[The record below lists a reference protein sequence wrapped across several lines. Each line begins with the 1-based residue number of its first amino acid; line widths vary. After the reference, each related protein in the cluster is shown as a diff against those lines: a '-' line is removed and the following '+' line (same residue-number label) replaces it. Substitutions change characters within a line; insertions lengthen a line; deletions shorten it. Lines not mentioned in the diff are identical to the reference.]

1 LRVASPNALD
11 TRAPRPREE
20 VVVFSISGQVFAISA
35 TSVQEIRS
43 ADNLG
48 GAVFDLEQ
56 SVIEKVRHMVERE
69 GRAYYVL
76 SGCIHFELRA
86 SRPAIVL
93 ILRDLPVAVLVNR
106 IEEMAEMN
114 VLFSLPPSFQ
124 GLERR
129 WYRGLTVLA
138 DKVLPVLD
146 PRGLL
151 TREELDLLK
160 PAAEECT
167 QRMHAASEAGMAR

>member
-1 LRVASPNALD
+1 M
-11 TRAPRPREE
+11 
-20 VVVFSISGQVFAISA
+20 VFSISGQLFAISA

-48 GAVFDLEQ
+48 GVVFDLEQ

-76 SGCIHFELRA
+76 SGCIHFDLCA

-106 IEEMAEMN
+106 IEEMAEMT
-114 VLFSLPPSFQ
+114 VLYSLPPSFQ

-129 WYRGLTVLA
+129 WYRGVTVLA
-138 DKVLPVLD
+138 DKVLPVLE

-151 TREELDLLK
+151 TPVELDLLK
-160 PAAEECT
+160 PAAEECVG
-167 QRMHAASEAGMAR
+167 RMHAAGQAGSAR